1 MPGEIS
7 RPRSLMEG
15 SLFWLMSPEGESIVA
30 GVRCEVHR
38 GEWQGDKCQAW
49 CSKSKAAGRVKP
61 APRDMLPLARSHLLN
76 LPQNS
81 TNWKPGAQMPEPM
94 QDILI

>member
-1 MPGEIS
+1 
-7 RPRSLMEG
+7 MEG

-38 GEWQGDKCQAW
+38 GEWQGDKHQAW
-49 CSKSKAAGRVKP
+49 CSKNKAV
-61 APRDMLPLARSHLLN
+61 PRDMLPLAWSHLLN

-81 TNWKPGAQMPEPM
+81 TSWEPGAQMPELM
-94 QDILI
+94 RDILI